1 MYKIFNM
8 IDKDRFN
15 PQEEIQ
21 ERMNNMTYCRKLKLK
36 IEECYPTFESVYL
49 NNCSETLKLIRKF
62 YGDDIEIHQSC
73 FAIFTDAHYHTLGY
87 AKIGQG
93 GRSGFE
99 TDPLII
105 AKIATDVLAS
115 SVLVVHNHVNDDLT
129 ITDEEVEM
137 TNRIRNTLNAMG
149 IILFDHMIITK
160 NYYTTFRTHKD
171 SKYRDILENQHAK
184 WGIYDIY

>member
-1 MYKIFNM
+1 M

-15 PQEEIQ
+15 QQEEIQ

-36 IEECYPTFESVYL
+36 IEECDPTFEAICL
-49 NNCSETLKLIRKF
+49 NNKAEMLKLIRKF
-62 YGDDIEIHQSC
+62 YADDIEIYQSC
-73 FAIFTDAHYHTLGY
+73 FAIFTDGHHYTLGY

-93 GRSGFE
+93 TQTGFE

-115 SVLVVHNHVNDDLT
+115 SVLIVHNHVDDDLT

-137 TNRIRNTLNAMG
+137 TTRIRNTLNAMD
-149 IILFDHMIITK
+149 IILWDHIIITK
-160 NYYTTFRTHKD
+160 NKITSFYAQED
-171 SKYRDILENQHAK
+171 PKYKGIIENQYAK
-184 WGIYDIY
+184 QGIYDMH